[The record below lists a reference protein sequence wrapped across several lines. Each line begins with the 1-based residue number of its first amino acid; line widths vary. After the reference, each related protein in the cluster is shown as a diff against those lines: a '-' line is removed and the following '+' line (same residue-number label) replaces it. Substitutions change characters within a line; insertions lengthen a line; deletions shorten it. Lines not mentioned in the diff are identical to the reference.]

1 MNGYGIAV
9 IDGINKFS
17 ATQSDNAAFDCND
30 EENTKEEEVYQDL
43 CAIQNNI
50 ARNQVECYSMLF
62 LLNT

>member
-1 MNGYGIAV
+1 LYGYDIAV
-9 IDGINKFS
+9 IDGINS

-50 ARNQVECYSMLF
+50 ARNQV
-62 LLNT
+62 

>member
-1 MNGYGIAV
+1 LNGYGIAV
-9 IDGINKFS
+9 IGGINIIS

-50 ARNQVECYSMLF
+50 ARNQVHRYFSVILS
-62 LLNT
+62 